1 MAKRQNKL
9 EIVEEFINIAYEQIK
24 ARYSEDA
31 GIKNVL
37 MFLIER
43 GLVDPISLRDFMVLN
58 DFHKILKDNE
68 GHITYTFMDLS
79 IKYDI
84 SDRTA
89 QNIVYKKRKKFRA
102 KSNIR

>member
-9 EIVEEFINIAYEQIK
+9 EIVEEFIDIAYEQIK

-89 QNIVYKKRKKFRA
+89 QNIVYKKRKKFRT

>member
-1 MAKRQNKL
+1 MAIRQNKI
-9 EIVEEFINIAYEQIK
+9 EIIDEFVENCYNDIK
-24 ARYSEDA
+24 VKFSEEA

-37 MFLIER
+37 MHLIER
-43 GLVDPISLRDFMVLN
+43 GLVDTKKLRDYMVIR
-58 DFHKILKDNE
+58 DFPEILKENK

-89 QNIVYKKRKKFRA
+89 QNIVYKKSKTFRP
-102 KSNIR
+102 KYNIR

>member
-9 EIVEEFINIAYEQIK
+9 EIVEEFIDIAYEQIK

-58 DFHKILKDNE
+58 DFHKILKYNE

-89 QNIVYKKRKKFRA
+89 QNIVYKKRKKFRT

>member
-9 EIVEEFINIAYEQIK
+9 EIVEEFIDIAYEQIK

-58 DFHKILKDNE
+58 DFHNILKDNE

-89 QNIVYKKRKKFRA
+89 QNIVYKKRKKFRT

>member
-1 MAKRQNKL
+1 MAIRQNKA
-9 EIVEEFINIAYEQIK
+9 EIIDEFVERAYTEIK
-24 ARYSEDA
+24 AKHSEEA

-37 MFLIER
+37 FYLVEK
-43 GLVDPISLRDFMVLN
+43 GLVDPKRLRDYMVIQ
-58 DFHKILKDNE
+58 DFPKILKENE

-89 QNIVYKKRKKFRA
+89 QNIVYKKSKTF
-102 KSNIR
+102 KSNYNIR

>member
-9 EIVEEFINIAYEQIK
+9 EIVEEFIDIAYEQIK

-43 GLVDPISLRDFMVLN
+43 GLVDPVSLRDFMVLN